1 MVAAGRTVANPQ
13 QNPADGSAAELP
25 HGSDYS
31 WPRFS
36 NPTSSVEWLGAES
49 NRRHVDFQSTA
60 LPTELPSRDRRRIAR
75 RREVFTMQ
83 QCDCTAR
90 LCRIHVRA
98 TQRAVISSGA
108 LQGNTKHEP
117 GFPTS
122 RDIAVPGISLETR
135 SEIESLA
142 SGTLSAALP
151 LRFAQNDI
159 SSLSSYTRPHEEDH
173 FHE

>member
-1 MVAAGRTVANPQ
+1 MVPAGRTVANPQ

-83 QCDCTAR
+83 QSANTAR
-90 LCRIHVRA
+90 PCAIGTIKFSA
-98 TQRAVISSGA
+98 ST
-108 LQGNTKHEP
+108 HEL
-117 GFPTS
+117 
-122 RDIAVPGISLETR
+122 IIVLVVVLILER
-135 SEIESLA
+135 HRR
-142 SGTLSAALP
+142 GC
-151 LRFAQNDI
+151 
-159 SSLSSYTRPHEEDH
+159 
-173 FHE
+173 